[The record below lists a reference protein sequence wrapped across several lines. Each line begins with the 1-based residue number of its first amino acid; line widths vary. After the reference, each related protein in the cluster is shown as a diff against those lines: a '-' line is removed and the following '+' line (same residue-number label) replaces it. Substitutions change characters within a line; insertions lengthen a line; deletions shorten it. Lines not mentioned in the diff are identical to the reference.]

1 MHAEEI
7 HSHLE
12 TETFSPFRDIWMPLD
27 LSNIASFNGIMA
39 HAAAHLSQ
47 IQHKDISPETLRYKT
62 EIIELVN
69 RWLGDPNTAFK
80 DEVFAA
86 ILRLFTFEVCQV
98 LAPLDYRPRIL
109 TQINSIDIIHAR
121 DTGEHLSDSICINT
135 VFVKWWKRKEVI
147 KPSKP
152 IGGFN

>member
-47 IQHKDISPETLRYKT
+47 IQHRDISPETLRYRT

-69 RWLGDPNTAFK
+69 RWLGNPITAFN

-86 ILRLFTFEVCQV
+86 VLRLFTFEVCQA
-98 LAPLDYRPRIL
+98 LARLDYRPRTL
-109 TQINSIDIIHAR
+109 TEINSIDINYAR
-121 DTGEHLSDSICINT
+121 DTGEHLSDSICT
-135 VFVKWWKRKEVI
+135 DMAFAKWWTRKEVI
-147 KPSKP
+147 KPLKP